1 MLVPA
6 GGYQLAVT
14 LRGYIT
20 LPGIFNYERLPQPPL
35 PAGE

>member
-1 MLVPA
+1 MLVLA
-6 GGYQLAVT
+6 DGYQLAAT

-20 LPGIFNYERLPQPPL
+20 LPGILNYERLPQPPL